1 MAIVL
6 HIDKLC
12 TDGEAVVGVNY
23 FSRNH
28 SLDVKSFSHCLGI
41 LYFSLVMKDRGAR
54 QDLQIG
60 QLRELVHQGFR
71 DAVTEILHIG
81 IRAGVNEGQDR
92 YSSYLT
98 TGREERERNSDDH
111 EDYGGQRDR
120 DEGSLVPFDEF
131 RAATIQRVLP
141 GDYRLALQMAADVL
155 RDLLDRGVPPL

>member
-12 TDGEAVVGVNY
+12 ADGEAVLAVNY

-28 SLDVKSFSHCLGI
+28 RLDVKRFAHCLGI
-41 LYFSLVMKDRGAR
+41 LFFSLVMKDRGAR

-81 IRAGVNEGQDR
+81 ICARVNEGQDR
-92 YSSYLT
+92 Y
-98 TGREERERNSDDH
+98 
-111 EDYGGQRDR
+111 
-120 DEGSLVPFDEF
+120 
-131 RAATIQRVLP
+131 
-141 GDYRLALQMAADVL
+141 
-155 RDLLDRGVPPL
+155 